1 MAFML
6 LNLIPPAWRAGL
18 SIFFV
23 LAVLGALAGAYAYV
37 RHQAYSDGYSRAE
50 AECEQEKAAQ
60 VAANRKAMQEAEK
73 RLLAAAD
80 ALSVKNMEMDNAID
94 ALAAAAAADP
104 NGTLECLGVDSLF
117 RLNTIR

>member
-1 MAFML
+1 MAVMVWNAL
-6 LNLIPPAWRAGL
+6 PALWRLGLI
-18 SIFFV
+18 
-23 LAVLGALAGAYAYV
+23 LAFAASLGGVYLYV
-37 RHQAYSDGYSRAE
+37 RHQGYEAGYSRAE
-50 AECEQEKAAQ
+50 AECEAEKAAQ

-80 ALSVKNMEMDNAID
+80 ELSLKNMEMDNAIE

-104 NGTLECLGVDSLF
+104 NGALECLGIDSLL